1 MSARSGRAGCRSD
14 SPLASPAGLR
24 SELHIPAEIRAP
36 LKIKV
41 IDTHQRRA
49 ADERHQ
55 RFPFIPMA
63 VVVLSRNH
71 DRNRLTVGG
80 ELLGLLLSPFHQLGE
95 MSLGFLDRPA
105 LNPFRAIMTIF
116 SHEA

>member
-1 MSARSGRAGCRSD
+1 
-14 SPLASPAGLR
+14 
-24 SELHIPAEIRAP
+24 
-36 LKIKV
+36 
-41 IDTHQRRA
+41 
-49 ADERHQ
+49 
-55 RFPFIPMA
+55 MA